1 MKKPNKIF
9 RAKSSGQLLIVAALA
24 IAILVASTTVYVYEL
39 AGEKQSIEDY
49 SLSDFVLALKL
60 GSKSAVIGAL
70 ANVSNGGEKTVL
82 ADNLEALSSISTSFY
97 KHGLWRLSY
106 MLLNSSGYEDGIR
119 LSWNTSGFGVSSAY
133 AVFSL
138 RVFGLTSNVT
148 ANYAI
153 NVTTVLMLDGYYT
166 GNEAE
171 KTVNLTCQAFNDGKP
186 AQIENI
192 TLYYEDFGS
201 WFPVGESNNLSIT
214 DYGNGTYAISFTAT
228 VSSDKV
234 HVSAHVRDL
243 RNVFVMANI
252 TCTKA

>member
-39 AGEKQSIEDY
+39 AGEKQNTEDH

-60 GSKSAVIGAL
+60 SSKNAVISAL
-70 ANVSNGGEKTVL
+70 ANASNGGEKTVL

-106 MLLNSSGYEDGIR
+106 TLLNGSGYEDGIR
-119 LSWNTSGFGVSSAY
+119 LSWNTGGLGVSSAY

-138 RVFGLTSNVT
+138 RVSGLTSNVT

-153 NVTTVLMLDGYYT
+153 NITTAIMLDGYYT
-166 GNEAE
+166 GNATE
-171 KTVNLTCQAFNDGKP
+171 KTVNLTCQVFNDGKP
-186 AQIENI
+186 AQIKNI
-192 TLYYEDFGS
+192 TLYYEDFGG

-214 DYGNGTYAISFTAT
+214 DYGNGTYVISFTAA
-228 VSSDKV
+228 VSSDTV
-234 HVSAHVRDL
+234 QVSAHAHDL

-252 TCTKA
+252 TCTQA

>member
-9 RAKSSGQLLIVAALA
+9 RTKSSGQLLIVAALA

-39 AGEKQSIEDY
+39 AGEKQNTEDY
-49 SLSDFVLALKL
+49 SLSEFVLALKL
-60 GSKSAVIGAL
+60 GSKNAVISAL

-82 ADNLEALSSISTSFY
+82 ANNLETLSSASKSFC

-119 LSWNTSGFGVSSAY
+119 LSC
-133 AVFSL
+133 
-138 RVFGLTSNVT
+138 NVT

-153 NVTTVLMLDGYYT
+153 NITTVLTLYGYYT
-166 GNEAE
+166 GDGVE
-171 KTVNLTCQAFNDGKP
+171 KTVNLMCQVFNDGKP

-192 TLYYEDFGS
+192 TLYYEDFGV

-214 DYGNGTYAISFTAT
+214 NYGNCTYAISFTAAI
-228 VSSDKV
+228 SSDTV
-234 HVSAHVRDL
+234 QVSAHVHDL
-243 RNVFVMANI
+243 RNVFVMANV
-252 TCTKA
+252 TCPKA

>member
-1 MKKPNKIF
+1 MKPNKIF

-39 AGEKQSIEDY
+39 TGEKQNTEDR

-60 GSKSAVIGAL
+60 GSKNAVISAL
-70 ANVSNGGEKTVL
+70 ANASNGGEKTVL
-82 ADNLEALSSISTSFY
+82 ANNLETLSNASKSFC

-106 MLLNSSGYEDGIR
+106 TLLNSSGYEDGIR
-119 LSWNTSGFGVSSAY
+119 LSWNPSGLGVSSAY

-138 RVFGLTSNVT
+138 RFFGLTSNVT

-153 NVTTVLMLDGYYT
+153 NITTALMLYGYYT

-171 KTVNLTCQAFNDGKP
+171 KTVNLTCRVFNDGKP
-186 AQIENI
+186 AQVESI
-192 TLYYEDFGS
+192 TLYYEDFGV
-201 WFPVGESNNLSIT
+201 WFPIGESHNLSIT
-214 DYGNGTYAISFTAT
+214 DYGNGTYTISFTVA
-228 VSSDKV
+228 VSSDTMQ
-234 HVSAHVRDL
+234 VSAHVHDL

-252 TCTKA
+252 TCPKA